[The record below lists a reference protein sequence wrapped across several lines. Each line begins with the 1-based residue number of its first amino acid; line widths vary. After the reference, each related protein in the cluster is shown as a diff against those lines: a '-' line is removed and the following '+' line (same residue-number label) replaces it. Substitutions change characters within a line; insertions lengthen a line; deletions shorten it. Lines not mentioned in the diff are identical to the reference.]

1 MANVNTLAES
11 GVQDQVVGQDTKR
24 GFKEFA
30 RRNPTVMISS
40 SVLLFMVLVAI
51 FAPYLATD
59 PMELEPWNRL
69 KPPSG
74 DHWFGTD
81 HLGRDA
87 FARTVYELAFL
98 SV

>member
-51 FAPYLATD
+51 FIMPAKLNITA
-59 PMELEPWNRL
+59 
-69 KPPSG
+69 
-74 DHWFGTD
+74 
-81 HLGRDA
+81 
-87 FARTVYELAFL
+87 
-98 SV
+98 